1 MMGSGKSP
9 EWQNAWRD
17 RIVFALALILLA
29 TLALVLP
36 HSIAAEKVAAMVWEI
51 DAVRWILLGLWI
63 AIVLEGLLGFV
74 SSVRHRRPGALP
86 RFLLVAALPPFR
98 LAVAPQAAPGW
109 IWLPFTGWRRHG
121 PGLFRRLELRF
132 ALPMLMVAVLI
143 IPVIGVELLF
153 ADELARDPQ
162 LAAALQVL
170 TSLIWIAF
178 TTEFILMITVAQ
190 KKLQYAREHWI
201 NLLIILLP
209 LVAFLRM
216 LFLIKALRAAKMSQ
230 AVQTVRLRV
239 VLTRAHRIAM
249 LLNLLERL
257 LVLKPRLYLKILRG
271 REERSLRELSDIR
284 TRIREMEMRIARQ
297 ERKTGD

>member
-1 MMGSGKSP
+1 M
-9 EWQNAWRD
+9 
-17 RIVFALALILLA
+17 FALALILLA
-29 TLALVLP
+29 NLALVLP
-36 HSIAAEKVAAMVWEI
+36 HSIAAENVAATIWEV
-51 DAVRWILLGLWI
+51 DAVRWIVLGLWI
-63 AIVLEGLLGFV
+63 AIVLDGILGFV
-74 SSVRHRRPGALP
+74 SSVRNRRPGALA

-98 LAVAPQAAPGW
+98 LAVSPQSAPRW

-132 ALPMLMVAVLI
+132 AIPMLMVAVLI

-153 ADELARDPQ
+153 ADELARDPR
-162 LAAALQVL
+162 LAAALHGV

-257 LVLKPRLYLKILRG
+257 LVLKPRLYLKILRS